1 LSFYSVFI
9 TAKLYHCKRES
20 NLNSTCWFKKLYHY
34 RWGVEENYKREKQRL
49 EIENFSGKSVAA
61 VLQDFQAKII
71 ALNLTSMF
79 VWIAQIIG
87 DRVYSGRIHYYQ
99 INDANAL
106 SVLKND
112 WLICWRRFGE
122 MTVFIRILS
131 EIVNHAE
138 PVRDGRFFPRKNTTK
153 SNRLFFANYK
163 RTQ

>member
-1 LSFYSVFI
+1 
-9 TAKLYHCKRES
+9 
-20 NLNSTCWFKKLYHY
+20 
-34 RWGVEENYKREKQRL
+34 
-49 EIENFSGKSVAA
+49 
-61 VLQDFQAKII
+61 
-71 ALNLTSMF
+71 MF

-99 INDANAL
+99 INYANAL

-112 WLICWRRFGE
+112 GLMCWRRFGE

-153 SNRLFFANYK
+153 ANRLFFANYK